1 MGTLIRNAKTT
12 LILIAF
18 VLGAYNTA
26 TAGRIIYVD
35 ADAAGAN
42 NGSSWQNAYNYIQD
56 ALADANSAAKPVE
69 IRVAGGTYRPDEDTL
84 HPIGTGDRQAMFQLL
99 NGVNIKG
106 GYAGLDQSD
115 LPDGRNVDKYRSIL
129 SGDLNGNDSEWEYFE
144 WQNIFDFTCDPN
156 RSENSYTVV
165 TGSSTDST
173 AVLNGFTITAG
184 HSNNQDPCD
193 THIDGGGMV
202 NFCGSPTV
210 IDCAFYRNSA
220 RSDEGNYNPDGGGMF
235 NSNSN
240 PALRNCKFIENF
252 VFGGNTS
259 SHGGGMCNINS
270 NPTLTNCLFKN
281 NIAEGYDS
289 EYYGGAIYNFQSSP
303 TLTDCSF
310 FDNWAH
316 WGGAV
321 CNGDTD
327 SNTTIKR
334 CTFTGNYANDNGGA
348 ILSAA
353 GNVID
358 CTFTD
363 NEAYTYGGGV
373 LCGNLTL
380 INCAFNRNKA
390 SAGGGVYV
398 YFGYSATMKNC
409 TFIANTAGDGGGLYN
424 SGGWYEHPNNVT
436 VITNCSFSGNS
447 AYWGGGMYNGWNRN
461 ATVTNCVLSGN
472 SARKGGGIYYCA
484 SDQTLRNCTFSGNLA
499 DNGNG
504 LACDWCGA
512 DESSNIEA
520 INCIFWDGGNEIFN
534 GDISKIDIAYSDV
547 QGNWPGEGNIE
558 TDPCFAAPGHWDPGG
573 TPQDA
578 NDDFW
583 VEGDYHLKSQAGR
596 WDANERRW
604 TKDEVTSLC
613 IDAGDPASPIGLEP
627 FPNGG
632 IINMGAYGGTDEASK
647 SYFGEPVCEIIVAG
661 DINGDCKV
669 NFTDFAI
676 MALHWLEDH
685 NP

>member
-1 MGTLIRNAKTT
+1 MSALIRNAKTP

-42 NGSSWQNAYNYIQD
+42 NGSSWINAYKLLQD

-84 HPIGTGDRQAMFQLL
+84 HHGGTGDRQAMFQLL

-115 LPDGRNVDKYRSIL
+115 LPDDRNVDKYRSIL
-129 SGDLNGNDSEWEYFE
+129 SGDLNGNDSQWEYSE

-156 RSENSYTVV
+156 RADNSYHVV
-165 TGSSTDST
+165 TGSSTDSS

-184 HSNNQDPCD
+184 HANNQDPCD
-193 THIDGGGMV
+193 THIDGGGML
-202 NFCGSPTV
+202 NYCGSPTI
-210 IDCAFYRNSA
+210 IDCTFYRNSA
-220 RSDEGNYNPDGGGMF
+220 RSDEGNSPHGGGMF

-240 PALRNCKFIENF
+240 PALRNCKLIENF

-259 SHGGGMCNINS
+259 SYGGGMSNINS
-270 NPTLTNCLFKN
+270 NPTLTNCLFRN

-289 EYYGGAIYNFQSSP
+289 EYSGGAIHNFQSSP
-303 TLTDCSF
+303 TIMDCWF
-310 FDNWAH
+310 IDNWSH

-321 CNGDTD
+321 CNGDPD

-334 CTFTGNYANDNGGA
+334 CTFTGNYANDDGGA

-398 YFGYSATMKNC
+398 YFGSRATLKNC

-424 SGGWYEHPNNVT
+424 GGGWYEHPNNVT
-436 VITNCSFSGNS
+436 VVANCTFSGNA
-447 AYWGGGMYNGWNRN
+447 AYGGGGMYNGWNQN
-461 ATVTNCVLSGN
+461 AAVTNCLFSGN
-472 SARKGGGIYYCA
+472 SAHKGGGSYYCA
-484 SDQTLRNCTFSGNLA
+484 CEQTLGNCTFSGNMA
-499 DNGNG
+499 DEGNG

-512 DESSNIEA
+512 GESSNIKIA
-520 INCIFWDGGNEIFN
+520 NCIFWNGSDEIFN
-534 GDISKIDIAYSDV
+534 GDGSKIDITYSDIK
-547 QGNWPGEGNIE
+547 GWPGEGNIE
-558 TDPCFAAPGHWDPGG
+558 TDPCFAEPGYWDPAG
-573 TPQDA
+573 TLHDI

-583 VEGDYHLKSQAGR
+583 VDGDYHLKSQAGR
-596 WDANERRW
+596 WMPETQSWVQED
-604 TKDEVTSLC
+604 DLTSLC
-613 IDAGDPASPIGLEP
+613 IDAGEPDSPIGYEP

-632 IINMGAYGGTDEASK
+632 IINMGAYGGTAEASK
-647 SYFGEPVCEIIVAG
+647 SYFGGPVCETIVAA

-669 NFTDFAI
+669 NFFDLAL
-676 MALHWLEDH
+676 MADHWLERH
-685 NP
+685 SP